1 MYPVLH
7 NYKSFQ
13 EVCYTMA
20 VSELNEKDKV
30 TRFFEKIPHTYVLLF
45 FIIVVAAI
53 LTYIIPAGMFERT
66 EIDGRSVIV
75 PGTFKRVEQSPVG
88 LFDVLKSFQ
97 LGMIGASDIV
107 FFVFMIGGSVQILR
121 ETKAIDAFLI
131 RIVSKA
137 KGGTGEKV
145 VMTIVT
151 FFFALLGGVMGLYE
165 EALAFIPFAI
175 MIALSLG
182 YDPIVGLS
190 LGLLGLAGGF
200 AAAPMNPFTVG
211 IAQSIAELPIYSGF
225 WYRLIVFFVVFV
237 TTLMY
242 TFRYAKKIKADP
254 SQSLMIDVNYD
265 DLGLDTDVDIELT
278 TSRKLILVA
287 FVLAIVILL
296 VGVMNFG
303 WYINEMGALFFGLG
317 IVSGILYRMKLNTM
331 GEAFVEGAKSLLY
344 GALLI
349 GIARGIMVVLES
361 GQILDSVVY
370 YVVQPLEY
378 LPRILSASFMVIV
391 QTFINFFIPSGSG
404 QAMVTMPIML
414 PVSDILGIPRQVAVL
429 AFQYGDG
436 FSNMFIPT
444 LGATMAAL
452 GMGRVSYGK
461 WISYTWKLL
470 LIHLVIGVFAVAV
483 ATLINLG
490 PF

>member
-1 MYPVLH
+1 
-7 NYKSFQ
+7 
-13 EVCYTMA
+13 MA
-20 VSELNEKDKV
+20 SKELKEKDKV
-30 TRFFEKIPHTYVLLF
+30 TRLFEKIPHTYVLLF
-45 FIIVVAAI
+45 FIIVAAAI
-53 LTYIIPAGMFERT
+53 MTYLIPAGTFERV
-66 EIDGRSVIV
+66 EQDGRMVIV
-75 PGTFKRVEQSPVG
+75 PGTFSQVEQTPVG

-97 LGMIGASDIV
+97 LGMIGASGIV

-121 ETKAIDAFLI
+121 ETKAIDAFLV
-131 RIVSKA
+131 RTVAKA
-137 KGGTGEKV
+137 KGGRSEKF
-145 VMTIVT
+145 VMIIITL
-151 FFFALLGGVMGLYE
+151 FFALLGGVMGLYE
-165 EALAFIPFAI
+165 EALAFMPFAI

-211 IAQSIAELPIYSGF
+211 IAQSIAELPLYSGF
-225 WYRLIVFFVVFV
+225 WYRLIFFVIVLA

-254 SQSLMIDVNYD
+254 SKSLMSDVDYD
-265 DLGLDTDVDIELT
+265 DLGLDADVEIELT
-278 TSRKLILVA
+278 TSRKLILLA
-287 FVLAIVILL
+287 FVLAIVTLL
-296 VGVMNFG
+296 VGVMQYG

-331 GEAFVEGAKSLLY
+331 GELFVEGAKSLLY

-349 GIARGIMVVLES
+349 GIARGIMVVLEN

-370 YVVQPLEY
+370 YLVQPLEY
-378 LPRILSASFMVIV
+378 LPRIISASFMVII
-391 QTFINFFIPSGSG
+391 QTFINFFVPSGSG
-404 QAMVTMPIML
+404 QAMVTMPIMV
-414 PVSDILGIPRQVAVL
+414 PVSDILEIPRQVAVL

-436 FSNMFIPT
+436 LSNMFIPT

-452 GMGRVSYGK
+452 GMARVSYGK
-461 WISYTWKLL
+461 WISYAWKLL
-470 LIHLVIGVFAVAV
+470 LIHLLIGLVAV
-483 ATLINLG
+483 AIATFINLG

>member
-1 MYPVLH
+1 
-7 NYKSFQ
+7 
-13 EVCYTMA
+13 MA
-20 VSELNEKDKV
+20 SNEIAGKDKV
-30 TRFFEKIPHTYVLLF
+30 TKFFEKIPHTYVLLF

-53 LTYIIPAGMFERT
+53 LTYIIPAGAYERV
-66 EIDGRSVIV
+66 EQDGRMVIV
-75 PGTFKRVEQSPVG
+75 PETFTRVEQTPVG

-97 LGMIGASDIV
+97 LGMIGASGIV

-121 ETKAIDAFLI
+121 ETKAIDAFLV
-131 RIVSKA
+131 RTVAKA
-137 KGGTGEKV
+137 KGKSGEKY
-145 VMTIVT
+145 VMIIITV
-151 FFFALLGGVMGLYE
+151 FFALLGGVMGLYE
-165 EALAFIPFAI
+165 EALAFMPFAI

-211 IAQSIAELPIYSGF
+211 IAQSIAELPLYSGF
-225 WYRLIVFFVVFV
+225 WYRLIFFVVV
-237 TTLMY
+237 IATTLMY

-254 SQSLMIDVNYD
+254 SASLMQDVD
-265 DLGLDTDVDIELT
+265 FHDLGLNTDEEIELT

-287 FVLAIVILL
+287 FVLAIVMLL
-296 VGVMNFG
+296 VGVMQYG

-317 IVSGILYRMKLNTM
+317 IVSGIIYRMKLNTM
-331 GEAFVEGAKSLLY
+331 GELFVEGAKSLLY

-349 GIARGIMVVLES
+349 GIARGIMVVLEN

-370 YVVQPLEY
+370 YLVQPLAY
-378 LPRILSASFMVIV
+378 LPQVISAMLMVII
-391 QTFINFFIPSGSG
+391 QTFINFFVPSGSG
-404 QAMVTMPIML
+404 QAMVTMPIMV
-414 PVSDILGIPRQVAVL
+414 PVSDILEIPRQVAVL

-436 FSNMFIPT
+436 LSNMFIPT

-452 GMGRVSYGK
+452 GMARVSYGK
-461 WISYTWKLL
+461 WISYAWKLL
-470 LIHLVIGVFAVAV
+470 VIHLLIGLFAVAV